1 MTTTTATSTTANT
14 TTSADLAGDFR
25 DAMAHLC
32 APVSVITALDA
43 GRPHGTTVSAVMSL
57 SLQPL
62 LIAVSLSS
70 SSDCLAIIRNTGAFG
85 VNILGAEQGDIAM
98 QFATK
103 ERNKFGD
110 IGWTTSSAVPRLDGS
125 AVWLACTLAGDVTG
139 GDHQVLFGEV
149 AEVSVRSG
157 AAPLTYHNRRF
168 GTHTAHR
175 KS

>member
-1 MTTTTATSTTANT
+1 MTTTTAITTTAV
-14 TTSADLAGDFR
+14 DLAGDFR

-32 APVSVITALDA
+32 APVSVITAMDD

-62 LIAVSLSS
+62 LIAVSLART
-70 SSDCLAIIRNTGAFG
+70 SDCLAIIRDTGAFG
-85 VNILGAEQGDIAM
+85 VNILGADQGDIAL

-103 ERNKFGD
+103 GRNKFGES
-110 IGWTTSSAVPRLDGS
+110 GWTTSTDVPRLDGS

-139 GDHQVLFGEV
+139 GDHQILFGEV

-157 AAPLTYHNRRF
+157 AAPLTYHNRCF
-168 GTHTAHR
+168 GTHTAHG